1 MTTMRKLRLL
11 LTLLILALSLGLLIW
26 GLLPPGTENAVVP
39 LGPADLQ
46 LPTPIGNLPA
56 VLWSLT

>member
-11 LTLLILALSLGLLIW
+11 LTLFFLALSLGLLLW
-26 GLLPPGTENAVVP
+26 GLWPLGTENAVIP

-46 LPTPIGNLPA
+46 LPTPVGGLPMMI
-56 VLWSLT
+56 WFI